1 MSNHGESNLNKYN
14 EINKQV
20 SKSHVF
26 ASMSLQT
33 STVGWNHQ
41 FFNSIK
47 LNATLNM

>member
-1 MSNHGESNLNKYN
+1 MSNHGESYLNKYS

-20 SKSHVF
+20 NKSHLYTDV
-26 ASMSLQT
+26 SHT

-47 LNATLNM
+47 LNATLYM